1 MNDQIIIDQFFA
13 WEIIKE
19 IERRRRRNNG
29 SLLLIAS
36 FISKI

>member
-1 MNDQIIIDQFFA
+1 MKDQIIIDQFFA

-19 IERRRRRNNG
+19 IERRRRNNG